1 MASLLII
8 SGPNDGEFYS
18 IKGDTLVG
26 RGDDCTIQIVD
37 ERASRHHSK
46 VAIDSS
52 MMVPG
57 TNVPKKRFIL
67 TDMGSS
73 NGTFSNGAPID
84 GELVL
89 KDGQT
94 IGIGGT
100 IILFTTRD
108 YATSE
113 EALEKITNIGK
124 GNLSDAPSH
133 WPTND
138 SWREERTVT
147 DN

>member
-18 IKGDTLVG
+18 IKGDTLIG
-26 RGDDCTIQIVD
+26 RGDDCTIQIAD

-46 VAIDSS
+46 VVIDSS
-52 MMVPG
+52 VMVPG
-57 TNVPKKRFIL
+57 TNVAKKRFIL
-67 TDMGSS
+67 SDMGSS
-73 NGTFSNGAPID
+73 NGTYSNGSPID
-84 GELVL
+84 GEQVL

-100 IILFTTRD
+100 TILFTTRD
-108 YATSE
+108 YTTAE
-113 EALEKITNIGK
+113 EALEEITNIGQ
-124 GNLSDAPSH
+124 GTLADAPSH
-133 WPTND
+133 WPMSD

-147 DN
+147 D